1 LAELIAKNKN
11 LNNKIL
17 QKDDENKKLKEK
29 YEQRIIELTNEN
41 NIFSDNVN
49 ELKIHLNKQFQELNE
64 LNQNC
69 GYLENELKGQKIINN
84 KNQVHIQE
92 LSSISN
98 DYKQQ
103 YEILSEIK
111 GKYLENEKY
120 LENLKYEYD
129 SEVQKNVNLSRNLNV
144 LIPYFRKLVKNTSF

>member
-1 LAELIAKNKN
+1 MK
-11 LNNKIL
+11 
-17 QKDDENKKLKEK
+17 
-29 YEQRIIELTNEN
+29 EQR
-41 NIFSDNVN
+41 
-49 ELKIHLNKQFQELNE
+49 
-64 LNQNC
+64 
-69 GYLENELKGQKIINN
+69 IINN